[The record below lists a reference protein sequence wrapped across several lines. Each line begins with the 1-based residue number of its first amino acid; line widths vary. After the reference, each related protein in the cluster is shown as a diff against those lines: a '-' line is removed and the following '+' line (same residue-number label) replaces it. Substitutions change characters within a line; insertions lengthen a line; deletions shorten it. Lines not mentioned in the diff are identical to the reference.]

1 MSRDAKTLIRLLE
14 TVVGDVQ
21 RRYRAETQVEQ

>member
-1 MSRDAKTLIRLLE
+1 MSKDVQTLIRLLE
-14 TVVGDVQ
+14 TVAGNVR

>member
-14 TVVGDVQ
+14 TVAGDVQ
-21 RRYRAETQVEQ
+21 RRYRAETRVEQ